1 MSEESPKTSEPQTP
15 ETSGASTPP
24 KKRRRLFSRKSLDAF
39 VEKFLKHILR
49 IVNIRLP
56 QKEELNRIIFYS
68 DTPAGKKFDI
78 YLLYAIGISVVI
90 PILDSMTRISDVL
103 HMPLIIL
110 EYVLTFSFTIEYI
123 LRIYCTKHPV
133 KYVISFFGIVDAL
146 SIFPFYLAI
155 LFPGLSSLA
164 TIRILRVLRIFRIL
178 NMRQFMSEAYAMLE
192 VLKKSFRKILIF
204 MMFVFMVAIILGSLM
219 YSVEGAGND
228 KLSSI
233 PKGIYWAIVTIT
245 TVGYGDITPTTNV
258 GQVIAG
264 IVMILGYSIIA
275 VPTGII
281 GGEIMS
287 ASQQKPGSRSN
298 RHRKKCARCGATT
311 NDPTSSYCKFC
322 GTRLHRIYEQD
333 EPTEDGRMNNH
344 PEIENPETK

>member
-1 MSEESPKTSEPQTP
+1 MSEELPQTP
-15 ETSGASTPP
+15 GNQPSDTSDAPARA
-24 KKRRRLFSRKSLDAF
+24 KRKRNIFSRKSLDIF
-39 VEKFLKHILR
+39 VERFLKYVLR
-49 IVNIRLP
+49 IVNIKLP

-78 YLLYAIGISVVI
+78 YLLYAIGISVFI
-90 PILDSMTRISDVL
+90 PILDSMTRINDVL
-103 HMPLIIL
+103 HIPLIIL
-110 EYVLTFSFTIEYI
+110 EYVLTISFSIEYI
-123 LRIYCTKHPV
+123 LRIYCSKHPV
-133 KYVISFFGIVDAL
+133 KYIISFFGIVDAL

-155 LFPGLSSLA
+155 LFPGLQSLA

-192 VLKKSFRKILIF
+192 VLKRSFRKILIF
-204 MMFVFMVAIILGSLM
+204 MMFVFMVAIILGSFM
-219 YSVEGAGND
+219 YSVEGSANPNI
-228 KLSSI
+228 SSI

-245 TVGYGDITPTTNV
+245 TVGYGDITPTTDI

-281 GGEIMS
+281 GGEIVN
-287 ASQQKPGSRSN
+287 AAQQKNESRSN
-298 RHRKKCARCGATT
+298 RRRKKCARCGATT

-322 GTRLHRIYEQD
+322 GTRLHHVYD
-333 EPTEDGRMNNH
+333 SEDD
-344 PEIENPETK
+344 PKSNPDNRPPKETDIQK